1 LHSICAIGVQQRNM
15 DKESGSPFHKPKRL
29 GRMKQSMLLMKE
41 SMLLVR
47 FCRSVSLR
55 PLQLR
60 RRIRFL
66 ANCSNQEVLSLAVP
80 KTELLGYG
88 EFIEVG

>member
-1 LHSICAIGVQQRNM
+1 MI
-15 DKESGSPFHKPKRL
+15 KESASPSHKPELL
-29 GRMKQSMLLMKE
+29 GRMKQSMLLMKKTT
-41 SMLLVR
+41 LLIR

-55 PLQLR
+55 PLQLH

-80 KTELLGYG
+80 KTELLD
-88 EFIEVG
+88 